1 MLFLIILALFIL
13 VPVAEIALFIELGGN
28 FGVFN
33 TLLLIIVT
41 AVVGASLVRQ
51 QGFQTLSN
59 VKEQIASGNLPA
71 MEMAEGAALL
81 FAGALLLT
89 PGFLTDTI
97 GFCLLIPPV
106 RRKWIRYLSRQGIVS
121 MATAWQYSTAQNQSR
136 PNANPRGNV
145 IEGKYRKKED

>member
-1 MLFLIILALFIL
+1 MFFLIILALFIL
-13 VPVAEIALFIELGGN
+13 IPVAEIALFIELGGN

-41 AVVGASLVRQ
+41 AVLGASLVRQ

-59 VKEQIASGNLPA
+59 VKAQMAAGNLPA
-71 MEMAEGAALL
+71 MEMAEGVALL

-106 RRKWIRYLSRQGIVS
+106 RRKLIKYLSTQGVVTI
-121 MATAWQYSTAQNQSR
+121 ATAGQYSTAHDRAR
-136 PNANPRGNV
+136 PNAKPGGNV
-145 IEGKYRKKED
+145 IEGEYRKED

>member
-33 TLLLIIVT
+33 TLLLIVAT
-41 AVVGASLVRQ
+41 AVLGAWLVRQ
-51 QGFQTLSN
+51 QGFQTLAN
-59 VKEQIASGNLPA
+59 VKKQTDAGNLPA
-71 MEMAEGAALL
+71 MEMAEGVALL

-97 GFCLLIPPV
+97 GFCLLIPPI
-106 RRKWIRYLSRQGIVS
+106 RRKWIRYLGRQGVVT
-121 MATAWQYSTAQNQSR
+121 MATAGQFSSAQGR
-136 PNANPRGNV
+136 PRPDANSHGNV
-145 IEGKYRKKED
+145 IEGEYRKEED

>member
-1 MLFLIILALFIL
+1 MLFLIILALFII

-41 AVVGASLVRQ
+41 AVLGASLVRQ
-51 QGFQTLSN
+51 QGFQTLAN
-59 VKEQIASGNLPA
+59 VKKQTAAGNLPA

-97 GFCLLIPPV
+97 GFCLLIPPL
-106 RRKWIRYLSRQGIVS
+106 RRKWIRFLGSQGFVT
-121 MATAWQYSTAQNQSR
+121 MAAAGQSQSR
-136 PNANPRGNV
+136 TNTTQHGNV
-145 IEGKYRKKED
+145 IEGEYHKEED